1 MASRKDKL
9 KAASSYKASSI
20 VTRKG
25 LDIIRESP
33 GVYLGENMQ
42 DTALRE
48 VGDNAFDEV
57 VRGFADTVEMI
68 VHDDGSF
75 EFRDNGRGI
84 PVDWDSEDNVNGIV
98 KSVGTPTSG
107 SNFES
112 GEATGGVHGI
122 GASATN
128 AISERFSVRVFRDGK
143 EYRQDFRKGK
153 PVKFKSSE
161 YNAYDEYEDDAGR
174 KLVGR
179 KEKDASDPDYGTYI
193 RFTFDN
199 MFITEDDKPID
210 VDSVVERFDIM
221 AMLTPGANFFLT
233 RDGERVQRQSASDD
247 SGTSRVMDYML
258 DGKKP
263 SIELDGEFS
272 FKRTVRDEE
281 AGSTVRQDTDA
292 SYSLSVAPD
301 TEPKVVAT
309 TNSILNPG
317 GGSHYDAL
325 LEGLGEGLSST
336 RVRNIGQASG
346 EPYPSASDFANVVA
360 GAVAV
365 RVPKPKFTSQE
376 KYKMSETAL
385 RNALRDD
392 IRRKATLWAASPA
405 NRDELTKWAKQA
417 LEGARIARKLDDAR
431 EQARK
436 QKRNTSG
443 LGVNLT
449 MPEGYVPCRVT
460 GRGSGAEL
468 HICEGKSA
476 LGTIRGSRFS
486 EFQAAYALRG
496 KPVKTYRKSIR
507 ETRKNVEFA
516 ELERILGCGVRENC
530 DPEKCRFDRIFLTCD
545 ADPDGYNIN
554 ASLMVMFRENFRPL
568 IEAGMVYVSLPP
580 LFIVTLKNKAS
591 ERVYCVDEDERDEA
605 VQAFIESGR
614 AKDASGVNVQRCKGL
629 GEMNTRDFKETV
641 MDPRTRNVIRVLT
654 DEEDDAVVEISFG
667 ENAERKRKWIADE
680 TRMRDI
686 SVSDVMH

>member
-1 MASRKDKL
+1 MAPRKDKL

-20 VTRKG
+20 ITRKG

-48 VGDNAFDEV
+48 VGDNSFDEV
-57 VRGFADTVEMI
+57 VRGYADTVEMI
-68 VHDDGSF
+68 IHEDGSF

-84 PVDWDSEDNVNGIV
+84 PIDWDSEDGVNGIV

-107 SNFES
+107 SNFDS

-153 PVKFKSSE
+153 PVKFKDKE
-161 YNAYDEYEDDAGR
+161 YDAYGEFEEDPGR
-174 KLVGR
+174 KLVG
-179 KEKDASDPDYGTYI
+179 KKKSSDSDPDYGTYI
-193 RFTFDN
+193 RFTFDK
-199 MFITEDDKPID
+199 MFITEEDKPID
-210 VDSVVERFDIM
+210 IETVIRRFDIM

-233 RDGERVQRQSASDD
+233 RNGEREQRQGAQDG
-247 SGTSRVMDYML
+247 SGTTRVMDYML

-263 SIELDGEFS
+263 SLEFDGEFT

-281 AGSTVRQDTDA
+281 IGSTVRRDSQA
-292 SYSLSVAPD
+292 SYSFSVAPD
-301 TEPKVVAT
+301 TDPEIVST

-317 GGSHYDAL
+317 GGSHHDAL
-325 LEGLGEGLSST
+325 LEGLGEGLAKT

-346 EPYPSASDFANVVA
+346 EPYPSASDFANVVS
-360 GAVAV
+360 GVVAV

-385 RNALRDD
+385 RNAMRED
-392 IRRKATLWAASPA
+392 IERKATLWAASPA

-431 EQARK
+431 EQAKNQRK
-436 QKRNTSG
+436 AASG

-476 LGTIRGSRFS
+476 LGTIRGSRYS
-486 EFQAAYALRG
+486 EYQAAYPLRG
-496 KPVKTYRKSIR
+496 NPVKTYRKSLK
-507 ETRKNVEFA
+507 ETRKNAEFA
-516 ELERILGCGVRENC
+516 DLEKILGCGVRENC
-530 DPEKCRFDRIFLTCD
+530 DPEKCRFDRIFFTCD

-568 IEAGMVYVSLPP
+568 IDAGMVYVSLPP

-591 ERVYCVDEDERDEA
+591 EKVYCVDEDERDEA

-641 MDPRTRNVIRVLT
+641 MDPKTRNVIRVLT

-667 ENAERKRKWIADE
+667 ENAKRKRQWIADE
-680 TRMRDI
+680 TRKRDI
-686 SVSDVMH
+686 SVGDVMH